1 MTPAPLCNSAA
12 TTWRGVNDMKHDFSV
27 GDDGTRSSGTLA
39 RNAAPTDAIHVKG
52 SGHPDFMLSLA
63 RGVHVARALARRKNP
78 STVSQLSLETG
89 LSRSV
94 VRRCLYTLTTLGLAD
109 RNDRGHFFLSAH
121 IQWDADAT
129 RDRWPRTLGN
139 A

>member
-1 MTPAPLCNSAA
+1 MKREGTIGHPSN
-12 TTWRGVNDMKHDFSV
+12 RGDKAISRD
-27 GDDGTRSSGTLA
+27 
-39 RNAAPTDAIHVKG
+39 AAPDSARLG
-52 SGHPDFMLSLA
+52 GQRHPDFMLSLA
-63 RGVHVARALARRKNP
+63 RGVQVARALARRKNP

-94 VRRCLYTLTTLGLAD
+94 VRRCLYTLTEIGLAG
-109 RNDRGHFFLSAH
+109 RNDRRHFFLSAH
-121 IQWDADAT
+121 IQSVADAP

>member
-1 MTPAPLCNSAA
+1 
-12 TTWRGVNDMKHDFSV
+12 MKREADI
-27 GDDGTRSSGTLA
+27 GDAGNRNGRVDPDEAVPTVTEQARRSL
-39 RNAAPTDAIHVKG
+39 
-52 SGHPDFMLSLA
+52 HPDFMLSLA
-63 RGVHVARALARRKNP
+63 RGLQVAQALARRKHP

-94 VRRCLYTLTTLGLAD
+94 VRRCLYTLTEVGVAD
-109 RNDRGHFFLSAH
+109 RNDRRHFFLSAH
-121 IQWDADAT
+121 IQWVADAP

>member
-1 MTPAPLCNSAA
+1 MKREEAIDDVVNR
-12 TTWRGVNDMKHDFSV
+12 RGK
-27 GDDGTRSSGTLA
+27 
-39 RNAAPTDAIHVKG
+39 
-52 SGHPDFMLSLA
+52 GHPDFMLSLA
-63 RGVHVARALARRKNP
+63 RGLQVARALARRKNP

-94 VRRCLYTLTTLGLAD
+94 VRRCLYTLTEVGVAD
-109 RNDRGHFFLSAH
+109 RNEQRHFFLSAH
-121 IQWDADAT
+121 IHWVADAP

>member
-1 MTPAPLCNSAA
+1 MNSDDAVPALGQAKLPQ
-12 TTWRGVNDMKHDFSV
+12 
-27 GDDGTRSSGTLA
+27 
-39 RNAAPTDAIHVKG
+39 
-52 SGHPDFMLSLA
+52 HPDFMLSLA
-63 RGVHVARALARRKNP
+63 RGVQVARALARRKNP

-94 VRRCLYTLTTLGLAD
+94 VRRCLYTLTEIGLAG
-109 RNDRGHFFLSAH
+109 RNDRRHFFLSAH
-121 IQWDADAT
+121 IHWVADAP

>member
-1 MTPAPLCNSAA
+1 MKSDRSEAVTSNARVGMNA
-12 TTWRGVNDMKHDFSV
+12 TRAG
-27 GDDGTRSSGTLA
+27 
-39 RNAAPTDAIHVKG
+39 G

-63 RGVHVARALARRKNP
+63 RGLQVARALARRKNP

-94 VRRCLYTLTTLGLAD
+94 VRRCLYTLTEVGLAGRDD
-109 RNDRGHFFLSAH
+109 RRHFFLSTH
-121 IQWDADAT
+121 IQWLADAP